1 MYISLVLDRMFF
13 KSMWFSMLF
22 IILFNM
28 MINGIVSLVS
38 LSELFLLVHKNARN
52 FCVLIVYPATLTVS
66 LMSTDRSFL
75 SSGFSIYIYRLICKL
90 WQFYFF
96 FPIWISFIVF
106 YSLIS
111 MGKTSKTML
120 NNSARVD
127 TPSRAFFIF
136 VTVVL
141 ICSIFL
147 WFFLRIFTSSA
158 YVAHLFL
165 HVVYCIH

>member
-38 LSELFLLVHKNARN
+38 LSELFLLVHRNARN

-75 SSGFSIYIYRLICKL
+75 SSGFSLYISSHL
-90 WQFYFF
+90 Q
-96 FPIWISFIVF
+96 
-106 YSLIS
+106 
-111 MGKTSKTML
+111 T
-120 NNSARVD
+120 
-127 TPSRAFFIF
+127 
-136 VTVVL
+136 VTV
-141 ICSIFL
+141 
-147 WFFLRIFTSSA
+147 
-158 YVAHLFL
+158 LFL
-165 HVVYCIH
+165 LSNLDFFYCFLFSDFHG